1 MELSYWELKTW
12 LSDIDFCI
20 VGSGITG
27 LSCALS
33 LRETHPEAR
42 ILILEK
48 GVFPQGASTRN
59 AGFACFGSLTE
70 ILSDLETHT
79 EDEIVQLVSD
89 RWKGIQLLRKRLG
102 DSGLDYKGWGGYEV
116 FLREEASLFDHC
128 IEQMDR
134 INRLLFPV
142 FGKPCFQMAENTF
155 GFKEVLPKLILSSQ
169 EGQIDTG
176 RMMHTLLD
184 RVQRRDN
191 PVRILNGIT
200 LDGYEDL
207 GNKVLLKT
215 DQFEFYSRK
224 LLLATNGFAAS
235 LGALP
240 VRPARA
246 QVLVTTPVEGLQ
258 VKGTFHMDAGYY
270 YFRNVGER
278 ILLGGGR
285 NLDPEGETTTDFGRT
300 EVIQNR
306 LEALLKEVIL
316 PGKEFQIEQ
325 RWSGIMGVGPQKKP
339 ILKKLSGNV
348 ACGVR
353 LGGMG
358 VAIGS
363 HTGAELARLG
373 SQ

>member
-12 LSDIDFCI
+12 LSEIDFCI

-27 LSCALS
+27 LSCALA
-33 LRETHPEAR
+33 LRETNPKAR
-42 ILILEK
+42 ILILER
-48 GVFPQGASTRN
+48 GVFPQGASTKN

-70 ILSDLETHT
+70 ILSDLHTHT
-79 EDEIVQLVSD
+79 EEEIVQLVSD
-89 RWKGIQLLRKRLG
+89 RWKGIQLLRERLG
-102 DSGLDYKGWGGYEV
+102 DSGLDYRGWGGYEV
-116 FLREEASLFDHC
+116 FLREEASLFEQC
-128 IEQMDR
+128 MEQMAR
-134 INRLLFPV
+134 INQLLIPV
-142 FGKPCFQMAENTF
+142 FGKPCFQIADDAF
-155 GFKEVLPKLILSSQ
+155 GFKGVLPKLILNAM

-176 RMMHTLLD
+176 RMMQTLLD
-184 RVQRRDN
+184 RVQHQNN
-191 PVRILNGIT
+191 PVRILNGIR
-200 LDGYEDL
+200 LEGYEDL
-207 GNKVLLKT
+207 GGRVLLKT

-235 LGALP
+235 LETLP
-240 VRPARA
+240 VKPARA
-246 QVLVTTPVEGLQ
+246 QVLVTGPLEGLQ
-258 VKGTFHMDAGYY
+258 VKGTFHMEAGYY

-278 ILLGGGR
+278 ILFGGGR
-285 NLDPEGETTTDFGRT
+285 NLDPEGESTTEFGQT

-306 LEALLKEVIL
+306 LERLLKEVIL
-316 PGKEFQIEQ
+316 PGREFRIEQ
-325 RWSGIMGVGPQKKP
+325 RWSGIMGVGPQKRP

-363 HTGAELARLG
+363 HTGTELARLG

>member
-12 LSDIDFCI
+12 LSEIDFCI

-33 LRETHPEAR
+33 LSESYPEAR

-48 GVFPQGASTRN
+48 GIFPQGASTKN

-70 ILSDLETHT
+70 ILSDLQAHT

-89 RWKGIQLLRKRLG
+89 RWRGIQLLRKRLG
-102 DSGLDYKGWGGYEV
+102 DSGIDYKGWGGYEV
-116 FLREEASLFDHC
+116 FLREEDALYQHC
-128 IEQMDR
+128 MEQMER
-134 INRLLFPV
+134 INQLLFPV
-142 FGKPCFQMAENTF
+142 FGKPCFQMTANTF
-155 GFKEVLPKLILSSQ
+155 GFKGTLPKLILSSE

-176 RMMHTLLD
+176 RMMQALLD
-184 RVQRRDN
+184 RVQRRVN

-200 LDGYEDL
+200 LGGYEDL
-207 GNKVLLKT
+207 GGRVLLKT
-215 DQFEFYSRK
+215 DQFEFYCRK

-235 LGALP
+235 LGDLA
-240 VRPARA
+240 VKPARA
-246 QVLVTTPVEGLQ
+246 QVLVTNPIEGLK

-270 YFRNVGER
+270 YFRNIGER

-285 NLDPEGETTTDFGRT
+285 NLDTEGETTTEFGQT

-306 LEALLKEVIL
+306 LESLLKEVIL
-316 PGKEFQIEQ
+316 PGKEFRIEQ

-339 ILKKLSGNV
+339 ILKKLSPNV

>member
-142 FGKPCFQMAENTF
+142 FGKSCFQMAENTF
-155 GFKEVLPKLILSSQ
+155 GFEGVLPKLILSSQ

-316 PGKEFQIEQ
+316 PGKEFQIEH